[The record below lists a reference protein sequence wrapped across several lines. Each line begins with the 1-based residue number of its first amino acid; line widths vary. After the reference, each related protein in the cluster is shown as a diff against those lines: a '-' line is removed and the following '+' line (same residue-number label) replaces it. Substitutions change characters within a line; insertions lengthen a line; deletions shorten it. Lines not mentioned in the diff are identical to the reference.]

1 VHVRRLLLKDFRNY
15 AHLDLEPAPG
25 LNLLVGANAQG
36 KTNLLESILFLAVFR
51 SPRAAREAELIRWGA
66 EEAHAAAVLGRGDT
80 SGRLEVRVRQAG
92 PKTIHWNGT
101 ALRPQE
107 ALGLLTAVSFFPD
120 DLDLVKGAPAGRRRL
135 LDVLLCQAD
144 GLYRRH
150 LARLQRVL
158 RHRNVQLKALQGQ
171 AKAAALLEVWND
183 QLVAE
188 AVPILVRRARA
199 VRRLGEW
206 ASAIHGRITGGRAR
220 LELRYEPFFAELFAR
235 PASAASGAAQEPL
248 SGAPASGDGAEAD
261 AAEAVEPESPQEAWE
276 DPASVRQLCEE
287 ALRRRQREE
296 IARGVS
302 LVGPQRDDVRFVIDG
317 TDARS
322 FASQGQQRTAVL
334 ACKLA
339 ELELLRSETGAY
351 PVLLLDDVLSE
362 LDASRRAYLLEAV
375 GETVQTFVTT
385 AQLEPLPENLVGRAR
400 LFRVERGTA
409 VPV

>member
-1 VHVRRLLLKDFRNY
+1 MNIRRLLLKDFRNY
-15 AHLDLEPAPG
+15 AHLDLEPAAG

-66 EEAHAAAVLGRGDT
+66 EEAQAACVLARGDT
-80 SGRLEVRVRQAG
+80 AGETTGRLEVRLRQDG
-92 PKTIHWNGT
+92 PKTVLWNGS
-101 ALRPQE
+101 ALRPQD
-107 ALGLLTAVSFFPD
+107 ALGILTAVSFFPD

-158 RHRNVQLKALQGQ
+158 RHRNVQLRGLQGHGR
-171 AKAAALLEVWND
+171 AAGLLEVWD
-183 QLVAE
+183 EQLVAE
-188 AVPILVRRARA
+188 SVPILVRRARA

-206 ASAIHGRITGGRAR
+206 AAAVHSRITGGKER
-220 LELRYEPFFAELFAR
+220 LELRYQPFFAAEG
-235 PASAASGAAQEPL
+235 PHEAAGPVAAWE
-248 SGAPASGDGAEAD
+248 EAD
-261 AAEAVEPESPQEAWE
+261 AVRSLMEAE
-276 DPASVRQLCEE
+276 
-287 ALRRRQREE
+287 LRRRQAEE

-302 LVGPQRDDVRFVIDG
+302 LVGPQRDDVRFLIDG
-317 TDARS
+317 ADARS

-339 ELELLRSETGAY
+339 ELEFLRAETGAY

-362 LDASRRAYLLEAV
+362 LDAARRAYLLEAV
-375 GETVQTFVTT
+375 GETVQTFVT
-385 AQLEPLPENLVGRAR
+385 AAHLDPLPEGLMGRAR
-400 LFRVERGTA
+400 TFRVERGTA
-409 VPV
+409 VPA

>member
-1 VHVRRLLLKDFRNY
+1 MPDHAHPAWLAAGGQAGGGDRALVNIRRLLLTDFRNY
-15 AHLDLEPAPG
+15 ARLDVEPAAG

-66 EEAHAAAVLGRGDT
+66 EEAQAACVVARGGAAGNT
-80 SGRLEVRVRQAG
+80 EGRLEVRLRREG
-92 PKTIHWNGT
+92 PKTVLWNGNT
-101 ALRPQE
+101 LRPQD
-107 ALGLLTAVSFFPD
+107 ALGILTAVSFFPD

-158 RHRNVQLKALQGQ
+158 RHRNAQLRALQGQ
-171 AKAAALLEVWND
+171 ARAAGLLEVWD
-183 QLVAE
+183 EQLLAE
-188 AVPILVRRARA
+188 SVPVLLRRARA

-206 ASAIHGRITGGRAR
+206 AAALHGRITGGKER
-220 LELRYEPFFAELFAR
+220 LELRYQPFFAAEGR
-235 PASAASGAAQEPL
+235 ESGGPT
-248 SGAPASGDGAEAD
+248 D
-261 AAEAVEPESPQEAWE
+261 AWE
-276 DPASVRQLCEE
+276 DADAVRSLMEA
-287 ALRRRQREE
+287 ALRRRQGEE

-302 LVGPQRDDVRFVIDG
+302 LVGPQRDDVRFLIDG
-317 TDARS
+317 ADARS

-339 ELELLRSETGAY
+339 ELEFLRAETGAY

-375 GETVQTFVTT
+375 GETVQTFVT
-385 AQLEPLPENLVGRAR
+385 AAHLDPLPEGLLGRAR
-400 LFRVERGTA
+400 TFRVERGTA